1 MRGNSL
7 GFKIYTSSLGHDF
20 PNTVFD
26 LSLKSL
32 HHAIQSKMMHR
43 GSPTVHYMSVPPG
56 LRIRIAMSAAEVPKL
71 DPLESD
77 VLNFCKSGKP
87 FLSLG
92 WKD

>member
-43 GSPTVHYMSVPPG
+43 GSPTVRCMSVPPG
-56 LRIRIAMSAAEVPKL
+56 IRMQNAMLAVKVPKRDLLQSDTL
-71 DPLESD
+71 D
-77 VLNFCKSGKP
+77 FCK
-87 FLSLG
+87 
-92 WKD
+92 